1 MKQGIKLHPINT
13 NKFKTNLIAIFLSI
27 PLTRENVT
35 KNALLTSILRRGCQK
50 YKTQEE
56 ISKRLEEMYGAEFNC
71 GLDKLGKNHVLKFY
85 IESINDEFLP
95 EMKENML
102 KQSIEILSEIVF
114 NPLTENN
121 GFNEEYTNQEK
132 ENVKQIIE
140 AKKDN
145 KARYALFR
153 CVEEMFK
160 DKPEGLYKYGYVED
174 LENINAKN
182 LYEYYKELIDTC
194 KIDIFVSGKLE
205 NTDGEQLSEHNEN
218 AEQLKKNN
226 DNIEQLVEQDENIAK
241 LKERE
246 PKFNINKPEEK
257 ATIQEANNVEEKL
270 DVTQGKL
277 VIGYDVE
284 ASKQEIENEKFRYIG
299 MLYNA
304 ILGGTATSKLF
315 QNVREKA
322 SLAYTA
328 SSSFSYYTGNI
339 FVNAG
344 IEIENFEKATDIIKD
359 QIEAMKQGDFSDED
373 IENAR
378 KVIISN
384 IEGISD
390 EQDTE
395 IIYFLGQELSGRNVS
410 LKQYVEF
417 VRDVNKNEIEDF
429 AKKININTVYFLRN

>member
-1 MKQGIKLHPINT
+1 MKQGIKLHTINT
-13 NKFKTNLIAIFLSI
+13 NKFKTNLIAMFLSI

-35 KNALLTSILRRGCQK
+35 KNSLLVSVLRRGCEK

-56 ISKRLEEMYGAEFNC
+56 ISKKLEEMYGAEFNC

-95 EMKENML
+95 QNGENML

-114 NPLTENN
+114 NPVIPN
-121 GFNEEYTNQEK
+121 GAFNEEYINQEK

-153 CVEEMFK
+153 CVEEMYK
-160 DKPEGLYKYGYVED
+160 DKPQGLYKYGYVED
-174 LENINAKN
+174 LESINSQN
-182 LYEYYKELIDTC
+182 LYEYYKELINTC

-205 NTDGEQLSEHNEN
+205 NIDVEKL
-218 AEQLKKNN
+218 
-226 DNIEQLVEQDENIAK
+226 IEEDENFSK
-241 LKERE
+241 LKDRE
-246 PKFNINKPEEK
+246 PKYNINKPETKNKKEEEN
-257 ATIQEANNVEEKL
+257 IVEEKL

-284 ASKQEIENEKFRYIG
+284 ASKEDIENKKFRYIG

-339 FVNAG
+339 FINAG
-344 IEIENFEKATDIIKD
+344 IEINNFEKATDIIKE
-359 QIEAMKQGDFSDED
+359 QIETMKQGNFTE
-373 IENAR
+373 EELQNAK
-378 KVIISN
+378 KVIVSN

-395 IIYFLGQELSGRNVS
+395 IIYFLGQELSGNNVS
-410 LKQYVEF
+410 LDQYTTF
-417 VRDVNKNEIEDF
+417 VQDVNKSEIEDF
-429 AKKININTVYFLRN
+429 AKKININTIYFLRN

>member
-1 MKQGIKLHPINT
+1 MKQGIKLHTINT
-13 NKFKTNLIAIFLSI
+13 NKFKTNLIAMFLSI

-35 KNALLTSILRRGCQK
+35 KNSLLVSVLRRGCEQF
-50 YKTQEE
+50 KTQEE
-56 ISKRLEEMYGAEFNC
+56 ISKKLEEMYGAEFNC
-71 GLDKLGKNHVLKFY
+71 GLDKIGKNHVLKFY

-95 EMKENML
+95 QNGEDML
-102 KQSIEILSEIVF
+102 KKSIEIISEIVF
-114 NPLTENN
+114 NPLVQNN
-121 GFNEEYTNQEK
+121 GFNEEYVNQEK

-140 AKKDN
+140 GKKDN

-153 CVEEMFK
+153 CVEEMYK

-174 LENINAKN
+174 LESINSQN
-182 LYEYYKELIDTC
+182 LYEYYQTLINTC

-205 NTDGEQLSEHNEN
+205 NIDVEKIIEENEN
-218 AEQLKKNN
+218 FSNLK
-226 DNIEQLVEQDENIAK
+226 D
-241 LKERE
+241 RE
-246 PKFNINKPEEK
+246 PKYNINRPETKNPIEK
-257 ATIQEANNVEEKL
+257 ANKVEEKL

-277 VIGYDVE
+277 VIGYDVD
-284 ASKQEIENEKFRYIG
+284 ASKEDIENKKFRYIG

-344 IEIENFEKATDIIKD
+344 IEIENFEKATDIIKE
-359 QIEAMKQGDFSDED
+359 QIEAMKQGDFSKED
-373 IENAR
+373 IRNAQ
-378 KVIISN
+378 KTIVSN
-384 IEGISD
+384 IAGISD

-395 IIYFLGQELSGRNVS
+395 IIYFLGQELSGNNVS
-410 LKQYVEF
+410 LEQYAEF
-417 VRDVNKNEIEDF
+417 VQDVNKNEIEDF
-429 AKKININTVYFLRN
+429 AKKININTIYFLRN

>member
-1 MKQGIKLHPINT
+1 MKQGIKLHTINT
-13 NKFKTNLIAIFLSI
+13 NKFKTNLIAMFLSI
-27 PLTRENVT
+27 PLKREDVT
-35 KNALLTSILRRGCQK
+35 KNSLLASVLRRGCEK

-56 ISKRLEEMYGAEFNC
+56 ISKKLEEMYGAEFNC

-95 EMKENML
+95 QNGENML
-102 KQSIEILSEIVF
+102 KQSIEILSEILF
-114 NPLTENN
+114 NPLTQN
-121 GFNEEYTNQEK
+121 GEFNEEYINQEK

-153 CVEEMFK
+153 CVEEMYK
-160 DKPEGLYKYGYVED
+160 DKPQGLYKYGYVED
-174 LENINAKN
+174 LENINAQN
-182 LYEYYKELIDTC
+182 LYEYYLNLIDTC

-205 NTDGEQLSEHNEN
+205 NIDVESLIEEDESLS
-218 AEQLKKNN
+218 
-226 DNIEQLVEQDENIAK
+226 K
-241 LKERE
+241 LKDRE
-246 PKFNINKPEEK
+246 PEYNINKPEPKNKIE
-257 ATIQEANNVEEKL
+257 QANKVEEKL

-284 ASKQEIENEKFRYIG
+284 ASKEDIENKKFRYIG

-344 IEIENFEKATDIIKD
+344 IEIENFEKATDIIKE
-359 QIEAMKQGDFSDED
+359 QIEAMKQGDFTAED
-373 IENAR
+373 LQNAK
-378 KVIISN
+378 KVIVSN
-384 IEGISD
+384 IAGISD

-395 IIYFLGQELSGRNVS
+395 IIYFLGQELSGNNVS
-410 LKQYVEF
+410 LEQYAEF
-417 VRDVNKNEIEDF
+417 VQDINKNEIEDF
-429 AKKININTVYFLRN
+429 AKKVNINTIYFLRN

>member
-1 MKQGIKLHPINT
+1 MKKGIKLHTINT

-35 KNALLTSILRRGCQK
+35 KNALLSSILRRGCQK

-56 ISKRLEEMYGAEFNC
+56 ISKKLEEMYGAEFNC

-95 EMKENML
+95 EAKENML

-114 NPLTENN
+114 NPLAENN

-160 DKPEGLYKYGYVED
+160 DKAEGLYKYGYVED
-174 LENINAKN
+174 LENINAKK

-205 NTDGEQLSEHNEN
+205 NT
-218 AEQLKKNN
+218 
-226 DNIEQLVEQDENIAK
+226 NIEQLLEQDQNLSN

-246 PKFNINKPEEK
+246 PKYNINKPEEK
-257 ATIQEANNVEEKL
+257 NPIQEVNNVEEKL

-284 ASKQEIENEKFRYIG
+284 ASKQEIEDEKFRYIG

-344 IEIENFEKATDIIKD
+344 IEIDNFEKATEIIKE
-359 QIEAMKQGDFSDED
+359 QIEDMKQGNFSEED
-373 IENAR
+373 IENA
-378 KVIISN
+378 KKTIVSN
-384 IEGISD
+384 IAGISD

-395 IIYFLGQELSGRNVS
+395 IIYFLGQELSGRNIS
-410 LKQYVEF
+410 LEQYAQF
-417 VRDVNKNEIEDF
+417 VQDVKKDEIEDF
-429 AKKININTVYFLRN
+429 ARKININTIYFLRN

>member
-1 MKQGIKLHPINT
+1 MKQGIKLHTINT
-13 NKFKTNLIAIFLSI
+13 NKFKTNLIAMFLSI

-35 KNALLTSILRRGCQK
+35 KNSLLVSVLRRGCEQF
-50 YKTQEE
+50 KTQEE
-56 ISKRLEEMYGAEFNC
+56 ISKKLEEMYGAEFNC

-95 EMKENML
+95 QNGENML

-114 NPLTENN
+114 NPFTQN
-121 GFNEEYTNQEK
+121 GAFNEEYINQEK

-153 CVEEMFK
+153 CVEEMYK
-160 DKPEGLYKYGYVED
+160 DKPQGLYKYGYVED
-174 LENINAKN
+174 LENINAQN
-182 LYEYYKELIDTC
+182 LYEYYKELINTC

-205 NTDGEQLSEHNEN
+205 NIDVEN
-218 AEQLKKNN
+218 I
-226 DNIEQLVEQDENIAK
+226 IEDDENLSK
-241 LKERE
+241 LKDRE
-246 PKFNINKPEEK
+246 PEYNINKPEPKNKIE
-257 ATIQEANNVEEKL
+257 QANKVEEKL

-284 ASKQEIENEKFRYIG
+284 ASKEDIENKKFRYIG

-344 IEIENFEKATDIIKD
+344 IEIENFEKATDIIKE
-359 QIEAMKQGDFSDED
+359 QIEAMKQGDFTEED
-373 IENAR
+373 LQNAK
-378 KVIISN
+378 KVIVSN
-384 IEGISD
+384 IAGISD

-395 IIYFLGQELSGRNVS
+395 IIYFLGQELSGNNVS
-410 LKQYVEF
+410 LEQYAEF
-417 VRDVNKNEIEDF
+417 VQDVNKNEIEDF
-429 AKKININTVYFLRN
+429 AKKVNINTIYFFRN

>member
-1 MKQGIKLHPINT
+1 MKQGIKLHTINT
-13 NKFKTNLIAIFLSI
+13 NKFKTNLIAMFLSI

-35 KNALLTSILRRGCQK
+35 KNSLLVSVLRRGCEQF
-50 YKTQEE
+50 KTQEE
-56 ISKRLEEMYGAEFNC
+56 ISKKLEEMYGAEFNC

-95 EMKENML
+95 EAKENML

-114 NPLTENN
+114 NPLAENN
-121 GFNEEYTNQEK
+121 GFNEEYINQEK

-153 CVEEMFK
+153 CVEEMYE
-160 DKPEGLYKYGYVED
+160 DKPQGLYKYGYVED
-174 LENINAKN
+174 LENINAQN
-182 LYEYYKELIDTC
+182 LYEYYLNLIDTC

-205 NTDGEQLSEHNEN
+205 NIDVEN
-218 AEQLKKNN
+218 I
-226 DNIEQLVEQDENIAK
+226 IEDDENLSK
-241 LKERE
+241 LKDRE
-246 PKFNINKPEEK
+246 PEYNINKPEPKNKIE
-257 ATIQEANNVEEKL
+257 QANKVEEKL

-284 ASKQEIENEKFRYIG
+284 ASKEDIENKKFRYIG

-344 IEIENFEKATDIIKD
+344 IEIENFEKATDIIKE
-359 QIEAMKQGDFSDED
+359 QIEAMKQGDFTEED
-373 IENAR
+373 LQNAK
-378 KVIISN
+378 KVIVSN
-384 IEGISD
+384 IAGISD

-395 IIYFLGQELSGRNVS
+395 IIYFLGQELSGNNVS
-410 LKQYVEF
+410 LEQYAEF
-417 VRDVNKNEIEDF
+417 VQDVNKNEIEDF
-429 AKKININTVYFLRN
+429 AKKVNINTIYFLRN

>member
-1 MKQGIKLHPINT
+1 MKQGIKLHTINT
-13 NKFKTNLIAIFLSI
+13 NKFKTNLIAMFLSI

-35 KNALLTSILRRGCQK
+35 KNSLLVSVLRRGCEK

-56 ISKRLEEMYGAEFNC
+56 ISKELEEMYGAEFNC

-95 EMKENML
+95 QNGENML
-102 KQSIEILSEIVF
+102 KQSIEILSEILF
-114 NPLTENN
+114 NPLTQN
-121 GFNEEYTNQEK
+121 GEFNEEYINQEK

-153 CVEEMFK
+153 CVEEMYK
-160 DKPEGLYKYGYVED
+160 DKPQGLYKYGYVED
-174 LENINAKN
+174 LENINAQN
-182 LYEYYKELIDTC
+182 LYEYYLNLIDTC

-205 NTDGEQLSEHNEN
+205 NIDVEN
-218 AEQLKKNN
+218 I
-226 DNIEQLVEQDENIAK
+226 IEDDENLSK
-241 LKERE
+241 LKDRE
-246 PKFNINKPEEK
+246 PEYNINKPETKNIIE
-257 ATIQEANNVEEKL
+257 QANKVEEKL

-284 ASKQEIENEKFRYIG
+284 ASKEDIENKKFRYIG

-344 IEIENFEKATDIIKD
+344 IEIENFEKATNIIKE
-359 QIEAMKQGDFSDED
+359 QIEAMKQGDFTEED
-373 IENAR
+373 LQNAK
-378 KVIISN
+378 KVIVSN
-384 IEGISD
+384 IAGISD

-395 IIYFLGQELSGRNVS
+395 IIYFLGQELSGNNVS
-410 LKQYVEF
+410 LEQYAEF
-417 VRDVNKNEIEDF
+417 VQDVNKNEIEDF
-429 AKKININTVYFLRN
+429 AKKVNINTIYFLRN

>member
-1 MKQGIKLHPINT
+1 MKQGIKLHTINT
-13 NKFKTNLIAIFLSI
+13 NKFKTNLIAMFLSI

-85 IESINDEFLP
+85 VESINDEFLP

-182 LYEYYKELIDTC
+182 LYEYYKELIDSC

-205 NTDGEQLSEHNEN
+205 NT
-218 AEQLKKNN
+218 
-226 DNIEQLVEQDENIAK
+226 NIEQLVEQDENIAK

-257 ATIQEANNVEEKL
+257 APMQQANNVEEKL

-410 LKQYVEF
+410 LKQYAEF
-417 VRDVNKNEIEDF
+417 VQDVNKNEIEDF

>member
-1 MKQGIKLHPINT
+1 MKQGIKLHTINT
-13 NKFKTNLIAIFLSI
+13 NKFKTNLIAMFLSI

-85 IESINDEFLP
+85 VESINDEFLP

-182 LYEYYKELIDTC
+182 LYEYYKELIDSC

-205 NTDGEQLSEHNEN
+205 NI
-218 AEQLKKNN
+218 
-226 DNIEQLVEQDENIAK
+226 NIEQLVEQDENIAK

-257 ATIQEANNVEEKL
+257 APIQEANNIEEKL

-417 VRDVNKNEIEDF
+417 VQAVNKNEIEDF

>member
-1 MKQGIKLHPINT
+1 MKQGIKLHTINT

-35 KNALLTSILRRGCQK
+35 KNSLLASILRRGCEK

-56 ISKRLEEMYGAEFNC
+56 ISKKLEEMYGAEFNC
-71 GLDKLGKNHVLKFY
+71 GLDKIGKNHVLKFY

-95 EMKENML
+95 QNEENML
-102 KQSIEILSEIVF
+102 KQSIEIISEIVF
-114 NPLTENN
+114 NPLVQNS
-121 GFNEEYTNQEK
+121 GFNEEYVNQEK

-145 KARYALFR
+145 KARYSLFR
-153 CVEEMFK
+153 CVEEMYK

-174 LENINAKN
+174 LENIDAQN
-182 LYEYYKELIDTC
+182 LYEYYLNLIDIC
-194 KIDIFVSGKLE
+194 KIDIFVSG
-205 NTDGEQLSEHNEN
+205 QL
-218 AEQLKKNN
+218 
-226 DNIEQLVEQDENIAK
+226 DNIDVDKIIEEDDNLSN

-246 PKFNINKPEEK
+246 PRYNINRPETKNSIEK
-257 ATIQEANNVEEKL
+257 ENKVEEKL

-277 VIGYDVE
+277 VIGYDVV
-284 ASKQEIENEKFRYIG
+284 ASKEDIENKKFRYIG

-344 IEIENFEKATDIIKD
+344 IEIENFEKATDIIKE
-359 QIEAMKQGDFSDED
+359 QIEAMKQGNFTEED
-373 IENAR
+373 IENAK
-378 KVIISN
+378 KVIVSN
-384 IEGISD
+384 IAGISD

-395 IIYFLGQELSGRNVS
+395 IIYLLGQELSGNNIS
-410 LKQYVEF
+410 LEKYAEF
-417 VRDVNKNEIEDF
+417 VQDVNKNEVENF
-429 AKKININTVYFLRN
+429 AKKVIINTIYFLRN

>member
-1 MKQGIKLHPINT
+1 MKQGIKLHTINT

-35 KNALLTSILRRGCQK
+35 KNSLLASILRRGCEK

-56 ISKRLEEMYGAEFNC
+56 ISKKLEEMYGAEFNC
-71 GLDKLGKNHVLKFY
+71 GLDKIGKNHVLKFY

-95 EMKENML
+95 QNEEKML
-102 KQSIEILSEIVF
+102 KQSIEIISEIVF
-114 NPLTENN
+114 NPLVQNS
-121 GFNEEYTNQEK
+121 GFNEEYVNQEK

-145 KARYALFR
+145 KARYSLFR
-153 CVEEMFK
+153 CVEEMYK

-174 LENINAKN
+174 LENIDAQN
-182 LYEYYKELIDTC
+182 LYEYYLNLIDTC
-194 KIDIFVSGKLE
+194 KIDIFVSG
-205 NTDGEQLSEHNEN
+205 QL
-218 AEQLKKNN
+218 
-226 DNIEQLVEQDENIAK
+226 DNIDVDKIIEEDDNLSN

-246 PKFNINKPEEK
+246 PRYNINRPETKNSIEK
-257 ATIQEANNVEEKL
+257 ENKVEEKL

-277 VIGYDVE
+277 VIGYDVV
-284 ASKQEIENEKFRYIG
+284 ASKEDIENKKFRYIG

-344 IEIENFEKATDIIKD
+344 IEIENFEKATDIIKE
-359 QIEAMKQGDFSDED
+359 QIEAMKQGNFTEED
-373 IENAR
+373 IENAK
-378 KVIISN
+378 KVIVSN
-384 IEGISD
+384 IAGISD

-395 IIYFLGQELSGRNVS
+395 IIYLLGQELSGNNIS
-410 LKQYVEF
+410 LEKYAEF
-417 VRDVNKNEIEDF
+417 VQDVNKNEIEDF
-429 AKKININTVYFLRN
+429 AKKVIINTIYFLRN

>member
-1 MKQGIKLHPINT
+1 MKQGIKLHTINT

-35 KNALLTSILRRGCQK
+35 KNSLLASILRRGCEK

-56 ISKRLEEMYGAEFNC
+56 ISKKLEEMYGAEFNC
-71 GLDKLGKNHVLKFY
+71 GLDKIGKNHVLKFY

-95 EMKENML
+95 QNEENML
-102 KQSIEILSEIVF
+102 KQSIEIISEIVF
-114 NPLTENN
+114 NPLVQNS
-121 GFNEEYTNQEK
+121 GFNEEYVNQEK

-145 KARYALFR
+145 KARYSLFR
-153 CVEEMFK
+153 CVEEMYK

-174 LENINAKN
+174 LENIDAQN
-182 LYEYYKELIDTC
+182 LYEYYLNLIDTC
-194 KIDIFVSGKLE
+194 KIDIFVSG
-205 NTDGEQLSEHNEN
+205 QL
-218 AEQLKKNN
+218 
-226 DNIEQLVEQDENIAK
+226 DNIDVDKIIEEDDNLSN

-246 PKFNINKPEEK
+246 PRYNINRPETKNSIEK
-257 ATIQEANNVEEKL
+257 ENKVEEKL

-277 VIGYDVE
+277 VIGYDVV
-284 ASKQEIENEKFRYIG
+284 ASKEDIENKKFRYIG

-344 IEIENFEKATDIIKD
+344 IEIENFEKATDIIKE
-359 QIEAMKQGDFSDED
+359 QIEAMKQGNFTEED
-373 IENAR
+373 IENAK
-378 KVIISN
+378 KVIVSN
-384 IEGISD
+384 IAGISD

-395 IIYFLGQELSGRNVS
+395 IIYLLGQELSDNNIS
-410 LKQYVEF
+410 LEKYAEF
-417 VRDVNKNEIEDF
+417 VQDVNKNEIEDF
-429 AKKININTVYFLRN
+429 AKKVIINTIYFLRN

>member
-1 MKQGIKLHPINT
+1 MKQGIKLHTINT

-35 KNALLTSILRRGCQK
+35 KNALLSSVLRRGCQM

-56 ISKRLEEMYGAEFNC
+56 ISKKLEEMYGAEFNC

-95 EMKENML
+95 QTKENML

-114 NPLTENN
+114 NPLVENN
-121 GFNEEYTNQEK
+121 GFNEGYTNQEK

-174 LENINAKN
+174 LENINEKN

-205 NTDGEQLSEHNEN
+205 NTNIKQL
-218 AEQLKKNN
+218 
-226 DNIEQLVEQDENIAK
+226 IEQDQNLSN

-246 PKFNINKPEEK
+246 PKYIINRPEEK
-257 ATIQEANNVEEKL
+257 KPIQEANIIEEKL

-277 VIGYDVE
+277 LIGYDVE
-284 ASKQEIENEKFRYIG
+284 VSKEEIENEKFRYIG

-328 SSSFSYYTGNI
+328 NSNFSYYTGNI

-344 IEIENFEKATDIIKD
+344 IEIDHFEKAIDIIKE
-359 QIEAMKQGDFSDED
+359 QIEAMKQGDFSEED
-373 IENAR
+373 IENS
-378 KVIISN
+378 KKTIVSN
-384 IEGISD
+384 IAGISD

-395 IIYFLGQELSGRNVS
+395 IIYFLGQELSGREVS
-410 LKQYVEF
+410 LEQYAQF
-417 VRDVNKNEIEDF
+417 VQDVNKNEIKDF
-429 AKKININTVYFLRN
+429 AKKIKINTIYFLRN

>member
-1 MKQGIKLHPINT
+1 MKQGIKLHTINT
-13 NKFKTNLIAIFLSI
+13 NKFKTNLIAMFLSI

-35 KNALLTSILRRGCQK
+35 KNSLLVSVLRRGCEQF
-50 YKTQEE
+50 KTQEE
-56 ISKRLEEMYGAEFNC
+56 ISKKLEEMYGAEFNC

-95 EMKENML
+95 QNGENML

-114 NPLTENN
+114 NPLTQN
-121 GFNEEYTNQEK
+121 GEFNEEYINQEK

-153 CVEEMFK
+153 CVEEMYE
-160 DKPEGLYKYGYVED
+160 DKPQGLYKYGYVED
-174 LENINAKN
+174 LENINAQN
-182 LYEYYKELIDTC
+182 LYEYYLNLIDTC

-205 NTDGEQLSEHNEN
+205 NIDVEN
-218 AEQLKKNN
+218 I
-226 DNIEQLVEQDENIAK
+226 IEDDENLSK
-241 LKERE
+241 LKDRE
-246 PKFNINKPEEK
+246 PEYNINKPEPKNKIE
-257 ATIQEANNVEEKL
+257 QANKVEEKL

-284 ASKQEIENEKFRYIG
+284 ASKEDIENKKFRYIG
-299 MLYNA
+299 MLYSA

-344 IEIENFEKATDIIKD
+344 IEIKNFEKATDIIKE
-359 QIEAMKQGDFSDED
+359 QIEAMKQGDFTEED
-373 IENAR
+373 LQNAK
-378 KVIISN
+378 KVIVSN
-384 IEGISD
+384 IAGISD

-395 IIYFLGQELSGRNVS
+395 IIYFLGQELSGNNVS
-410 LKQYVEF
+410 LEQYAEF
-417 VRDVNKNEIEDF
+417 VQDVNKNEIEDF
-429 AKKININTVYFLRN
+429 AKKVNINTIYFLRN

>member
-1 MKQGIKLHPINT
+1 MKKGIKLHKINT
-13 NKFKTNLIAIFLSI
+13 NKFKTNLISIFLSI

-35 KNALLTSILRRGCQK
+35 KNALLSSVLRRGCQK

-56 ISKRLEEMYGAEFNC
+56 ISRKLEEMYGAGFNC

-95 EMKENML
+95 QDGENML

-121 GFNEEYTNQEK
+121 GFNEEYINQEK

-140 AKKDN
+140 GKKDN

-153 CVEEMFK
+153 CVEEMYK

-174 LENINAKN
+174 LDNINFQN

-205 NTDGEQLSEHNEN
+205 NM
-218 AEQLKKNN
+218 
-226 DNIEQLVEQDENIAK
+226 NIENLIEQDKNFSR

-246 PKFNINKPEEK
+246 AKYSINKPEEK
-257 ATIQEANNVEEKL
+257 YSIQEARSIEEKM
-270 DVTQGKL
+270 DVTQGKI

-284 ASKQEIENEKFRYIG
+284 ASKEEIENKKFRYIG

-322 SLAYTA
+322 SLAYTT

-344 IEIENFEKATDIIKD
+344 IEIDNFEKAINIIKE
-359 QIEAMKQGDFSDED
+359 QIESMKNGDFSEED
-373 IENAR
+373 IENT
-378 KVIISN
+378 KKTIVSN
-384 IEGISD
+384 IAGISD

-395 IIYFLGQELSGRNVS
+395 IIYFLGQELCNRSVS
-410 LKQYVEF
+410 LKEYAEF
-417 VRDVNKNEIEDF
+417 VKSVNKNEIEDF
-429 AKKININTVYFLRN
+429 AQKVKVNTVYLLRN

>member
-1 MKQGIKLHPINT
+1 MKQGIKLHTINT
-13 NKFKTNLIAIFLSI
+13 NKFKTNLIAMFLSI

-35 KNALLTSILRRGCQK
+35 KNSLLVSVLRRGCEK

-56 ISKRLEEMYGAEFNC
+56 ISKKLEEMYGAEFNC

-95 EMKENML
+95 QNGENML
-102 KQSIEILSEIVF
+102 KQSIEILYEIVF
-114 NPLTENN
+114 NPFTQN
-121 GFNEEYTNQEK
+121 GAFNEEYINQEK

-153 CVEEMFK
+153 CVEEMYK
-160 DKPEGLYKYGYVED
+160 DKPQGLYKYGYVED
-174 LENINAKN
+174 LENINAQN
-182 LYEYYKELIDTC
+182 LYEYYKELINTC

-205 NTDGEQLSEHNEN
+205 NID
-218 AEQLKKNN
+218 
-226 DNIEQLVEQDENIAK
+226 VENIIEEDDNLSK
-241 LKERE
+241 LKDRE
-246 PKFNINKPEEK
+246 PEYNINKPETKNIIE
-257 ATIQEANNVEEKL
+257 QANKVEEKL

-284 ASKQEIENEKFRYIG
+284 VSKEDIENKKFRYIG

-344 IEIENFEKATDIIKD
+344 IEIENFEKATDIIKE
-359 QIEAMKQGDFSDED
+359 QIEAMKQGDFTEED
-373 IENAR
+373 LQNAK
-378 KVIISN
+378 KVIVSN
-384 IEGISD
+384 IAGISD

-395 IIYFLGQELSGRNVS
+395 IIYFLGQELSGNNVS
-410 LKQYVEF
+410 LEQYAEF
-417 VRDVNKNEIEDF
+417 VQDVNKNEIEDF
-429 AKKININTVYFLRN
+429 AKKVNINTIYFLRN

>member
-1 MKQGIKLHPINT
+1 MKKGIKLHTINT

-35 KNALLTSILRRGCQK
+35 KNALLSSILRRGCQK
-50 YKTQEE
+50 YKTQEK
-56 ISKRLEEMYGAEFNC
+56 ISKKLEEMYGAEFNC

-95 EMKENML
+95 EAKENML

-114 NPLTENN
+114 NPLAENN

-160 DKPEGLYKYGYVED
+160 DKAEGLYKYGYVED

-205 NTDGEQLSEHNEN
+205 NT
-218 AEQLKKNN
+218 
-226 DNIEQLVEQDENIAK
+226 NIEQLIEQDQNLSN

-246 PKFNINKPEEK
+246 PKYNINKPEEK
-257 ATIQEANNVEEKL
+257 NPIQEVNNVEEKL

-284 ASKQEIENEKFRYIG
+284 ASKQEIEDEKFRYIG

-344 IEIENFEKATDIIKD
+344 IEIDNFEKATEIIKE
-359 QIEAMKQGDFSDED
+359 QIEDMKQGNFSEED
-373 IENAR
+373 IENA
-378 KVIISN
+378 KKTIVSN
-384 IEGISD
+384 IAGISD

-395 IIYFLGQELSGRNVS
+395 IIYFLGQELSGRNIS
-410 LKQYVEF
+410 LQQYAQF
-417 VRDVNKNEIEDF
+417 VQDVKKDEIEDF
-429 AKKININTVYFLRN
+429 ARKININTIYFLRN

>member
-1 MKQGIKLHPINT
+1 MKQGIKLHTINT

-35 KNALLTSILRRGCQK
+35 KNSLLASILRRGCEK

-56 ISKRLEEMYGAEFNC
+56 ISKKLEEMYGAEFNC
-71 GLDKLGKNHVLKFY
+71 GLDKIGKNHVLKFY

-95 EMKENML
+95 QNGENML
-102 KQSIEILSEIVF
+102 KQGIEIISEILF
-114 NPLTENN
+114 NPLVQNS
-121 GFNEEYTNQEK
+121 GFNEEYVNQEK

-145 KARYALFR
+145 KARYSLFR
-153 CVEEMFK
+153 CVEEMYK

-174 LENINAKN
+174 LENIDAQN
-182 LYEYYKELIDTC
+182 LYEYYLNLIDIC
-194 KIDIFVSGKLE
+194 KIDIFVSG
-205 NTDGEQLSEHNEN
+205 QL
-218 AEQLKKNN
+218 
-226 DNIEQLVEQDENIAK
+226 DNIDVDKIIEEDNNLSN

-246 PKFNINKPEEK
+246 PRYNINRPETKNSIEK
-257 ATIQEANNVEEKL
+257 ENKVEEKL

-277 VIGYDVE
+277 VIGYDVV
-284 ASKQEIENEKFRYIG
+284 ASKEDIENKKFRYIG

-344 IEIENFEKATDIIKD
+344 IEIENFEKATDIIKE
-359 QIEAMKQGDFSDED
+359 QIEAMKQGNFTEED
-373 IENAR
+373 IENAK
-378 KVIISN
+378 KVIVSN
-384 IEGISD
+384 IAGISD

-395 IIYFLGQELSGRNVS
+395 IIYLLGQELSGNNIS
-410 LKQYVEF
+410 LEKYAEF
-417 VRDVNKNEIEDF
+417 VQDVNKNEVENF
-429 AKKININTVYFLRN
+429 AKKVIINTIYFLRN

>member
-1 MKQGIKLHPINT
+1 MKKGIKLHTINT

-35 KNALLTSILRRGCQK
+35 KNALLSSILRRGCQK

-56 ISKRLEEMYGAEFNC
+56 ISKKLEEMYGAEFNC

-95 EMKENML
+95 EAKENML

-114 NPLTENN
+114 NPLAENN

-160 DKPEGLYKYGYVED
+160 DKAEGLYKYGYVED

-205 NTDGEQLSEHNEN
+205 NT
-218 AEQLKKNN
+218 
-226 DNIEQLVEQDENIAK
+226 NIEQLLEQDQNLSN

-246 PKFNINKPEEK
+246 PKYNINKPEEK
-257 ATIQEANNVEEKL
+257 NPIQEVNNVEEKL

-284 ASKQEIENEKFRYIG
+284 ASKQEIEDEKFRYIG

-344 IEIENFEKATDIIKD
+344 IEIDNFEKATEIIKE
-359 QIEAMKQGDFSDED
+359 QIEDMKQGNFSEED
-373 IENAR
+373 IENA
-378 KVIISN
+378 KKTIVSN
-384 IEGISD
+384 IAGISD

-395 IIYFLGQELSGRNVS
+395 IIYFLGQELSGRNIS
-410 LKQYVEF
+410 LEQYAQF
-417 VRDVNKNEIEDF
+417 VQDVKKDEIEDF
-429 AKKININTVYFLRN
+429 ARKININTIYFLRN

>member
-1 MKQGIKLHPINT
+1 MKKGIKLHTINT

-35 KNALLTSILRRGCQK
+35 KNALLSSILRRGCQK

-56 ISKRLEEMYGAEFNC
+56 ISKKLEEMYGAEFNC

-95 EMKENML
+95 EAKENML

-114 NPLTENN
+114 NPLAENN

-160 DKPEGLYKYGYVED
+160 DKAEGLYKYGYVED

-205 NTDGEQLSEHNEN
+205 NT
-218 AEQLKKNN
+218 
-226 DNIEQLVEQDENIAK
+226 NIEQLIEQDQNLSN

-246 PKFNINKPEEK
+246 PKYNINKPEEK
-257 ATIQEANNVEEKL
+257 NPIQEVNNVEEKL

-284 ASKQEIENEKFRYIG
+284 ASKQEIEDEKFRYIG

-344 IEIENFEKATDIIKD
+344 IEIDNFEKATEIIKE
-359 QIEAMKQGDFSDED
+359 QIEDMKQGNFSEED
-373 IENAR
+373 IENA
-378 KVIISN
+378 KKTIVSN
-384 IEGISD
+384 IAGISD

-395 IIYFLGQELSGRNVS
+395 IIYFLGQELSGRNIS
-410 LKQYVEF
+410 LEQYAQF
-417 VRDVNKNEIEDF
+417 VQDVKKDEIEDF
-429 AKKININTVYFLRN
+429 ARKININTIYFLRN

>member
-1 MKQGIKLHPINT
+1 MKQGIKLHTINT
-13 NKFKTNLIAIFLSI
+13 NKFKTNLIAMFLSI

-35 KNALLTSILRRGCQK
+35 KNSLLVSVLRRGCEQF
-50 YKTQEE
+50 KTQEE
-56 ISKRLEEMYGAEFNC
+56 ISKKLEEMYGAEFNC

-95 EMKENML
+95 QNGENML

-114 NPLTENN
+114 NPLTQN
-121 GFNEEYTNQEK
+121 GEFNEEYINQEK

-153 CVEEMFK
+153 CVEEMYK

-174 LENINAKN
+174 LESINSQN
-182 LYEYYKELIDTC
+182 LYEYYQTLINTC

-205 NTDGEQLSEHNEN
+205 NIDVEN
-218 AEQLKKNN
+218 I
-226 DNIEQLVEQDENIAK
+226 IEDDENLSK
-241 LKERE
+241 LKDRE
-246 PKFNINKPEEK
+246 PEYNINKPEPKNKIE
-257 ATIQEANNVEEKL
+257 QANKVEEKL

-284 ASKQEIENEKFRYIG
+284 TSKEDIENKKFRYIG

-344 IEIENFEKATDIIKD
+344 IEIENFEKATDIIKE
-359 QIEAMKQGDFSDED
+359 QIEAMKQGDFTEED
-373 IENAR
+373 LQNAK
-378 KVIISN
+378 KVIVSN
-384 IEGISD
+384 IAGISD

-395 IIYFLGQELSGRNVS
+395 IIYFLGQELSGNNVS
-410 LKQYVEF
+410 LEQYAEF
-417 VRDVNKNEIEDF
+417 VQDVNKNEIEDF
-429 AKKININTVYFLRN
+429 AKKVNINTIYFLRN

>member
-1 MKQGIKLHPINT
+1 MKQGIKLHKIDT

-27 PLTRENVT
+27 PLTRDNVT
-35 KNALLTSILRRGCQK
+35 KNSVLASILRRGCEK
-50 YKTQEE
+50 FKTQEE
-56 ISKRLEEMYGAEFNC
+56 ISKKLEEMYGAEFNC

-95 EMKENML
+95 QNSENIL
-102 KQSIEILSEIVF
+102 KQSIEILTEIVF
-114 NPLTENN
+114 NPLIKNN
-121 GFNEEYTNQEK
+121 CFDEEYIYQEK

-153 CVEEMFK
+153 CVEEMYK
-160 DKPEGLYKYGYVED
+160 DKPEGLYKYGYIED
-174 LENINAKN
+174 LENINSQN
-182 LYEYYKELIDTC
+182 LYEYYKSLIDTC
-194 KIDIFVSGKLE
+194 KIDIFVSGKIGKSDIEELV
-205 NTDGEQLSEHNEN
+205 TQNEN
-218 AEQLKKNN
+218 
-226 DNIEQLVEQDENIAK
+226 ISK
-241 LKERE
+241 LKDRK
-246 PKFNINKPEEK
+246 PAYNINKPEPKNSNQEENL
-257 ATIQEANNVEEKL
+257 IQEKL

-284 ASKQEIENEKFRYIG
+284 ANEEEIKNKKFRYIG

-344 IEIENFEKATDIIKD
+344 IEIENFEKATEIIKE
-359 QIEAMKQGDFSDED
+359 QIEAMKQGDFSEED
-373 IENAR
+373 IDNAK

-384 IEGISD
+384 ITGISD

-395 IIYFLGQELSGRNVS
+395 IIYFLGQELSGNNVT
-410 LKQYVEF
+410 LEQYANF
-417 VRDVNKNEIEDF
+417 VQDVNKNEIKEF
-429 AKKININTVYFLRN
+429 AKKININTIYFLRN

>member
-1 MKQGIKLHPINT
+1 MKQGIKLHTINT
-13 NKFKTNLIAIFLSI
+13 NKFKTNLIAIFLST
-27 PLTRENVT
+27 PLKRENVT
-35 KNALLTSILRRGCQK
+35 KNSLLASILRRGCEK

-56 ISKRLEEMYGAEFNC
+56 ISKKLEEMYGAEFNC
-71 GLDKLGKNHVLKFY
+71 GLDKIGKNHVLKFY

-95 EMKENML
+95 QNGEDML
-102 KQSIEILSEIVF
+102 KKSIEIISEIVF
-114 NPLTENN
+114 NPLVQNN
-121 GFNEEYTNQEK
+121 GFNEEYVNQEK

-140 AKKDN
+140 GKKDN

-153 CVEEMFK
+153 CVEEMYK

-174 LENINAKN
+174 LESINSQN
-182 LYEYYKELIDTC
+182 LYEYYQTLINTC

-205 NTDGEQLSEHNEN
+205 NIDVEKIIEENEN
-218 AEQLKKNN
+218 FSNLK
-226 DNIEQLVEQDENIAK
+226 D
-241 LKERE
+241 RE
-246 PKFNINKPEEK
+246 PKYNINRPETKNPIEK
-257 ATIQEANNVEEKL
+257 ANKVEEKL

-277 VIGYDVE
+277 VIGYDVD
-284 ASKQEIENEKFRYIG
+284 ASKEDIENKKFRYIG

-344 IEIENFEKATDIIKD
+344 IEIENFEKATAIIKE
-359 QIEAMKQGDFSDED
+359 QIEAMKQGDFSKED
-373 IENAR
+373 IRNAQ
-378 KVIISN
+378 KTIVSN
-384 IEGISD
+384 IAGISD

-395 IIYFLGQELSGRNVS
+395 IIYFLGQELSGNNVS
-410 LKQYVEF
+410 LEQYAEF
-417 VRDVNKNEIEDF
+417 VQDVNKNEIEDF
-429 AKKININTVYFLRN
+429 AKKININTIYFLRN

>member
-1 MKQGIKLHPINT
+1 MKQGIKLHTINT
-13 NKFKTNLIAIFLSI
+13 NKFKTNLIAMFLSI

-35 KNALLTSILRRGCQK
+35 KNALLASILRRGCEIF
-50 YKTQEE
+50 KTQEE
-56 ISKRLEEMYGAEFNC
+56 ISKKLEEMYGAEFNC
-71 GLDKLGKNHVLKFY
+71 GLDKIGKNHVLKFY

-95 EMKENML
+95 QNGENML
-102 KQSIEILSEIVF
+102 KQSIDIISEIVF
-114 NPLTENN
+114 NPLIQNN
-121 GFNEEYTNQEK
+121 GFNEEYVNQEK

-153 CVEEMFK
+153 CVEEMYK

-174 LENINAKN
+174 LENIDAQN
-182 LYEYYKELIDTC
+182 LYEYYLNLIDTC
-194 KIDIFVSGKLE
+194 KIDIFVSG
-205 NTDGEQLSEHNEN
+205 QL
-218 AEQLKKNN
+218 
-226 DNIEQLVEQDENIAK
+226 DNIDVDKIIEEDDNLSN

-246 PKFNINKPEEK
+246 PRYNINRPETKNSIEK
-257 ATIQEANNVEEKL
+257 ENKVEEKL

-277 VIGYDVE
+277 VIGYDVV
-284 ASKQEIENEKFRYIG
+284 ASKEDIENKKFRYIG

-344 IEIENFEKATDIIKD
+344 IEIENFEKATDIIKE
-359 QIEAMKQGDFSDED
+359 QIEAMKQGNFTEED
-373 IENAR
+373 IENAK
-378 KVIISN
+378 KVIVSN
-384 IEGISD
+384 IAGISD

-395 IIYFLGQELSGRNVS
+395 IIYLLGQELSGNNIS
-410 LKQYVEF
+410 LEKYAEF
-417 VRDVNKNEIEDF
+417 VQDVNKNEVENF
-429 AKKININTVYFLRN
+429 AKKVIINTIYFLRN

>member
-1 MKQGIKLHPINT
+1 MKKGIKLHTINT
-13 NKFKTNLIAIFLSI
+13 KKFKTNLIAIFLSI

-35 KNALLTSILRRGCQK
+35 KNALLSSIIRRGCQK

-95 EMKENML
+95 QDKENML

-121 GFNEEYTNQEK
+121 CLNEEYTKQEK

-182 LYEYYKELIDTC
+182 LYEYYKDLIDTC
-194 KIDIFVSGKLE
+194 KIDIFVSGNLE
-205 NTDGEQLSEHNEN
+205 NTNTEQLAEYSE
-218 AEQLKKNN
+218 
-226 DNIEQLVEQDENIAK
+226 NIEQLVEQDENISK

-257 ATIQEANNVEEKL
+257 APIQEANNVEEKL

-284 ASKQEIENEKFRYIG
+284 ASKEDIENEKFRYIG

-339 FVNAG
+339 FINAG
-344 IEIENFEKATDIIKD
+344 IEIENFEKATDIIKE
-359 QIEAMKQGDFSDED
+359 QIEAMKQGEFSEED
-373 IENAR
+373 IENA
-378 KVIISN
+378 KKTIVSN
-384 IEGISD
+384 IAGISD

-395 IIYFLGQELSGRNVS
+395 IIYFLGQELSGRNIS
-410 LKQYVEF
+410 LEQYAEF
-417 VRDVNKNEIEDF
+417 IQAVNKNEIEYF
-429 AKKININTVYFLRN
+429 AKKININTIYFLRN